1 MPTVRTT
8 LDPKNPPKASQQDLA
23 RLDAIKDGDIDYSDI
38 PELSD
43 DFFEKAKKTSITAR
57 FDADV
62 VQWFKSQG
70 RGYQTKMNAV
80 LRAFYEQHRE

>member
-23 RLDAIKDGDIDYSDI
+23 RFDAIKDGDIDYSDI